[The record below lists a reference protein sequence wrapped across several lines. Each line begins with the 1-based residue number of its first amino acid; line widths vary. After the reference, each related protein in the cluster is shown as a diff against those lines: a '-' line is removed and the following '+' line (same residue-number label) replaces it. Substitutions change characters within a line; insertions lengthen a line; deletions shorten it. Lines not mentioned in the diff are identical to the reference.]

1 MFNLRE
7 LSGGKMLILTNCLTK
22 TADEGAV
29 KLAASLVKRIKKTLK
44 NCKVISYDKT
54 NELADENISL
64 NKFFIG
70 GDLKKLDK
78 NEDVL
83 FIPFPA
89 RPWANALRIFNL
101 SLRFKKQL
109 SVIMTMTTE
118 ADFLTRLFLKKSKA
132 RLIVFSKNAENFYSQ
147 IVGAKRVKHLKT
159 GVDTRKFVPADNEK
173 IRELKIKYNFDPDK
187 KIILHVGHLN
197 RGRNIEHLKKFSN
210 DYSVLL
216 VTSTLTKNEQD
227 IELKKDLLSCENI
240 RIIDDF
246 IPDIEEIYQMSD
258 VYFFP
263 VIESGRCIDIPLSCM
278 EAAAC
283 NKPIITTCFGAM
295 KEFMGKDGFYFTES
309 FDADKL
315 NELVKKACDSKAE
328 TRKSVM
334 EYDWNNTVSYLEK
347 IGE

>member
-1 MFNLRE
+1 MI
-7 LSGGKMLILTNCLTK
+7 ILTNCLTK

-29 KLAASLVKRIKKTLK
+29 KLATTLVKKLKKA
-44 NCKVISYDKT
+44 NGNFKVISYERTD
-54 NELADENISL
+54 EIADENINL

-70 GDLKKLDK
+70 GDLKKLDE
-78 NEDVL
+78 NDDVL

-89 RPWANALRIFNL
+89 RPWAVALRIFNL
-101 SLRFKKQL
+101 SRHIKKHL
-109 SVIMTMTTE
+109 HVIMTMTTD
-118 ADFLTRLFLKKSKA
+118 ADYLTSFLLKKSDA
-132 RLIVFSKNAENFYSQ
+132 EFIVFSKYAERFYSD
-147 IVGAKRVKHLKT
+147 IVGAKQVKYLKT
-159 GVDTRKFVPADNEK
+159 GVDTKKFSPVSDEK

-187 KIILHVGHLN
+187 KLILHVGHLN

-283 NKPIITTCFGAM
+283 NKPIITTCFGEM
-295 KEFMGKDGFYFTES
+295 REFMGKDGFYFTES
-309 FDADKL
+309 FNADKL
-315 NELVKKACDSKAE
+315 NKLVKKYCDNKAE